1 MKLRLPQAMIIARR
15 EYLTTV
21 RRRAFLLT
29 AIGMPAYFAFV
40 MTMAIGGSSSEGRDV
55 LKRFSSLGVVDSSGL
70 FSGAPA
76 DIVTD
81 FRGVDN
87 PFGGGKAAGKDAQSF
102 RTAVQHYTSQ
112 EEAEKAL
119 RAGQVSQVLVIPADY
134 LQRGAVR
141 RYSSSSNLF
150 SSAESRPVSAW
161 LVRGLLAGRA
171 DSTLAR
177 RASVPMANMEY
188 YTLNKGGEFEL
199 KDDRREV
206 LDLMIPLMFAMTLSL
221 CIVVGGQYLLQGVA
235 EEKESRILES
245 LLCLVS
251 PDELLLG
258 KMIGLG
264 GAGLTLVAI
273 WLSAGAFGLSSVA
286 LAVRPHIPVML
297 VAIAI
302 TYFICGYTFY
312 GSLMT
317 GIGSLAGSAREAQ
330 QFSIAFTFSNF
341 LPFIMMT
348 MILSKPNGMLATV
361 LSLLPPTASTAMLL
375 RLTAPGSDVPAWQV
389 ALSLTLLLAT
399 AWFTLRAMS
408 KIFRIG
414 LLLYGKTPTF
424 PEILRWMRA

>member
-1 MKLRLPQAMIIARR
+1 MKLRLPQALIIARR
-15 EYLTTV
+15 EYITTV

-40 MTMAIGGSSSEGRDV
+40 MTMAIGGSSNEGRDV

-81 FRGVDN
+81 FRGVDS
-87 PFGGGKAAGKDAQSF
+87 PFGRGNQDAQSF

-134 LQRGAVR
+134 LERGAVR

-150 SSAESRPVSAW
+150 SNADRRPVSSW

-171 DSTLAR
+171 DSLLAR
-177 RASVPMANMEY
+177 RASVPMADMEY
-188 YTLNKGGEFEL
+188 YALNKSGEFEL

-206 LDLMIPLMFAMTLSL
+206 LDLMVPLMFAMTLSL

-273 WLSAGAFGLSSVA
+273 WLSAGAFGLSAVA
-286 LAVRPHIPVML
+286 LAVRPDIPVML
-297 VAIAI
+297 VLIAIA
-302 TYFICGYTFY
+302 YFICGYTFY

-348 MILSKPNGMLATV
+348 MILAKPNGPLATI
-361 LSLLPPTASTAMLL
+361 LSLLPPTAATAMLL

-389 ALSLTLLLAT
+389 ALSLALLLVT
-399 AWFTLRAMS
+399 AWLTLRAMS

>member
-1 MKLRLPQAMIIARR
+1 MKLRWKQALIIARR

-40 MTMAIGGSSSEGRDV
+40 MFMAIGGSRSEGRDV
-55 LKRFSSLGVVDSSGL
+55 LRRFSSLGVVDSSGL
-70 FSGAPA
+70 FAGAPA
-76 DIVTD
+76 EIVTSV
-81 FRGVDN
+81 RAAES
-87 PFGGGKAAGKDAQSF
+87 PFGGGSDLGQSF
-102 RTAVQHYTSQ
+102 RTSVRHHANQ
-112 EEAEKAL
+112 EEAERAL
-119 RAGQVSQVLVIPADY
+119 RSGEVSQVLVIPADY
-134 LQRGAVR
+134 LERGAVR
-141 RYSSSSNLF
+141 RYSSSSSLF
-150 SSAESRPVSAW
+150 SNADRRPVSTW
-161 LVRGLLAGRA
+161 LVQGLLAGRA
-171 DSTLAR
+171 DSLLTR
-177 RASVPMANMEY
+177 RASLPMAEMEY
-188 YTLNKGGEFEL
+188 YALNKAGSFEL

-206 LDLMIPLMFAMTLSL
+206 LDLMLPLMFAMTLSL

-245 LLCLVS
+245 LLCLVT

-258 KMIGLG
+258 KMVGLG

-273 WLSAGAFGLSSVA
+273 WLSAGAFGLSAVA
-286 LAVRPHIPVML
+286 LAVRPEVPIGL
-297 VAIAI
+297 VAIAVA
-302 TYFICGYTFY
+302 YFICGYVFY

-348 MILSKPNGMLATV
+348 MILAKPNGPLATV

-375 RLTAPGSDVPAWQV
+375 RLTAPGADVPGWQV
-389 ALSLTLLLAT
+389 ALSLTLLLGT
-399 AWFTLRAMS
+399 AWLTLRVMS